1 MPRPKEPQDDMHVP
15 AEREHVHIKG
25 REEIYF
31 VLAVD
36 RELGNVYV
44 IDLGGS
50 RNVETVNFEELVPI
64 EQSSA
69 GGS

>member
-1 MPRPKEPQDDMHVP
+1 MHIP
-15 AEREHVHIKG
+15 AEREHVRIKG

-36 RELGNVYV
+36 REAGGVYV

-50 RNVETVNFEELVPI
+50 RNLETVKFEELVAI
-64 EQSSA
+64 EGSA
-69 GGS
+69 ARG